1 MFLNLFIVKK
11 YIGGGGEGG
20 LGIGLGVWVFTVRAY
35 RDEKSGYFSLTGV
48 RGLP

>member
-1 MFLNLFIVKK
+1 M
-11 YIGGGGEGG
+11 GGGRGV
-20 LGIGLGVWVFTVRAY
+20 GLGVRVHYSEELQIITVRAY

>member
-1 MFLNLFIVKK
+1 MCSINLSIVNK
-11 YIGGGGEGG
+11 YIGGGGVGV
-20 LGIGLGVWVFTVRAY
+20 GLGVRVITVRAY